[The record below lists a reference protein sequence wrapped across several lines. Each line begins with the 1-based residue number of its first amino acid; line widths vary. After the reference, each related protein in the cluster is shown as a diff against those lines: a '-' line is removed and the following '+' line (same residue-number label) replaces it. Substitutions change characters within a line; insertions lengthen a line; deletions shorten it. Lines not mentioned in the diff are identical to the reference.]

1 MTDYSEGF
9 YITIGGLLFGF
20 LGLTIRYCLK
30 SKCDRVECCCIKIHR
45 AVDLEEKL
53 EERELDYGIYDKE
66 EEKV

>member
-30 SKCDRVECCCIKIHR
+30 SKCDRVECCCMKIHR